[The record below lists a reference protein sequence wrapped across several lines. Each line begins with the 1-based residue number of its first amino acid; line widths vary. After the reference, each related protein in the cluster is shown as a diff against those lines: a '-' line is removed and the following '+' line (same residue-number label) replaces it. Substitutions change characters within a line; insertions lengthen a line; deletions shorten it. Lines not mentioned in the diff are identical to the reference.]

1 MCFLGCKI
9 HRMAM
14 YLYLTKIQR
23 FAYASRSPLQG
34 AWFPDGLPSVS
45 VEEVADH
52 AKKLARLLVVERLD
66 GRVVDV
72 VKNKWFHIFLLMF
85 FRGCFTAFR
94 KSLAVRMCV
103 LLSRKQKARR
113 FFCELCAVLFCEGRD
128 GSPSYKSN
136 GDTCFMHTLENFSE
150 KIF

>member
-1 MCFLGCKI
+1 M
-9 HRMAM
+9 
-14 YLYLTKIQR
+14 
-23 FAYASRSPLQG
+23 QG

-52 AKKLARLLVVERLD
+52 AEKLGGLLVVERLD

-72 VKNKWFHIFLLMF
+72 VKSKWFYIFLLMF

-94 KSLAVRMCV
+94 KSLAVRMGV
-103 LLSRKQKARR
+103 LLSRREKARR
-113 FFCELCAVLFCEGRD
+113 FFCELCAVLFCERCD

-136 GDTCFMHTLENFSE
+136 GDTTFMHTLENFSE